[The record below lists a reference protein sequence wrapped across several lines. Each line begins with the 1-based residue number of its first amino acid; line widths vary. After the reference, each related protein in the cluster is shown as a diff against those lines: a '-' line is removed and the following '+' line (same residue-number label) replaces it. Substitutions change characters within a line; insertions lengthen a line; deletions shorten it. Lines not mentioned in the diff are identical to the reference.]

1 MKSESTA
8 ATGVIEPLPV
18 SLAPR
23 LAVLGAVLLWGASF
37 STMRIAL
44 HDLHPWSV
52 MWLRMVIALACS
64 SAIGIIFGFIPA
76 RNAAQLNPIDALARE

>member
-52 MWLRMVIALACS
+52 MWLRMVIALAC
-64 SAIGIIFGFIPA
+64 ILP
-76 RNAAQLNPIDALARE
+76 LY